1 MDAGLDTHLLSYR
14 GSQCSVCESLFSQ
27 ALRSLR
33 SLSRLPSYVS
43 RMREMGRSILQSGL
57 IIQGWSDGGQERP
70 RLRTRAGGAAASER
84 DNRKLNKFDGQ
95 KSPKKGPN

>member
-57 IIQGWSDGGQERP
+57 IIQGWSEGGQK
-70 RLRTRAGGAAASER
+70 RTVAAGSGAPGRAER
-84 DNRKLNKFDGQ
+84 DNRKLNKLDGQ
-95 KSPKKGPN
+95 KSPKKGS